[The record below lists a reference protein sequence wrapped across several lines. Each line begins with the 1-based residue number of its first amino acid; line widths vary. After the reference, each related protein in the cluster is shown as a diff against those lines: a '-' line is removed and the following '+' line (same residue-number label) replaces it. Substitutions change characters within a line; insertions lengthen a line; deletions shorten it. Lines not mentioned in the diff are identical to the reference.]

1 MPLKLL
7 DIDYLRARNTVPGE
21 FIITGANLSVIPTT
35 AIVLSSGNVGIGSSS
50 PSSKLSVSGNI
61 ALFGSNS
68 AIQFS
73 DGTTQSTSAA
83 GVVYPGSTSGA
94 VQFNQSGKF
103 GGDATNLYWD
113 TANKRLGVGT
123 NAPRSTFQII
133 DVGYESTNTS
143 TSGITPVVLDS
154 FPVIYYRSCHYI
166 VQITDENNSWYQT
179 SQIMLIQDG
188 VNAFQTEYNIVV
200 TQTKL
205 GEVSCQISG
214 GNVQLLFTALYTSDK
229 NIKVIR
235 TSIEP

>member
-7 DIDYLRARNTVPGE
+7 DIDYLRARNTIPGE
-21 FIITGANLSVIPTT
+21 FVITGANLSVIPTT
-35 AIVLSSGNVGIGSSS
+35 AIIVSNGNIGIGSSI
-50 PSSKLSVSGNI
+50 PSSPLSVNGNI
-61 ALFGSNS
+61 AIFGQNS
-68 AIQFS
+68 ALQFP
-73 DGTTQSTSAA
+73 DGTTQSTSAS
-83 GVVYPGSTSGA
+83 GVVYPGSTTGA
-94 VQFNQSGKF
+94 VQFNNSGIF
-103 GGDATNLYWD
+103 AGDAAHLYWD
-113 TANKRLGVGT
+113 SVNLRLGVGT
-123 NAPRSTFQII
+123 NTPRSTFQII

-143 TSGITPVVLDS
+143 TSDILPVVLDS

-205 GEVSCQISG
+205 GELSCRITG
-214 GNVQLLFTALYTSDK
+214 GNVELLFTALYTSDK